1 VAPLIDPRLSGS
13 GGPARRSPW
22 QVDGTR
28 HPAIMALGESIITIW
43 RGFFG
48 EPMAGLIR
56 KARIGDVREIQK
68 MLANYAQRGELLP
81 RSLSELFDN
90 LRDIFVYV
98 EDSEPQIMGTC
109 SMHICWEDLAEIRS
123 LVVREPFRR
132 QGIGRRLVE
141 ACVSEAVTLGLYRVF
156 ALTYQAQF
164 FERLGFHQVDKATLP
179 HKIWADCIKCVKFP
193 ECDET
198 ALVLEL

>member
-1 VAPLIDPRLSGS
+1 
-13 GGPARRSPW
+13 
-22 QVDGTR
+22 
-28 HPAIMALGESIITIW
+28 
-43 RGFFG
+43 
-48 EPMAGLIR
+48 MAGLIR

-68 MLANYAQRGELLP
+68 MLASHAQQGELLP

-98 EDSEPQIMGTC
+98 EDSQPQIMGTC

-141 ACVSEAVTLGLYRVF
+141 ACVSEAVTLGLYRIFV
-156 ALTYQAQF
+156 LTYQAQF

>member
-1 VAPLIDPRLSGS
+1 
-13 GGPARRSPW
+13 
-22 QVDGTR
+22 
-28 HPAIMALGESIITIW
+28 
-43 RGFFG
+43 
-48 EPMAGLIR
+48 MAGLIR
-56 KARIGDVREIQK
+56 KARIENVREIQK
-68 MLANYAQRGELLP
+68 MLASHAQQGALLP

-98 EDSEPQIMGTC
+98 EDSQPQILGTC

-123 LVVREPFRR
+123 LVVREPFRH

-141 ACVSEAVTLGLYRVF
+141 ACVSEAVTLGLYRIFV
-156 ALTYQAQF
+156 LTYQAQF

-193 ECDET
+193 ECDEI

>member
-1 VAPLIDPRLSGS
+1 
-13 GGPARRSPW
+13 
-22 QVDGTR
+22 
-28 HPAIMALGESIITIW
+28 
-43 RGFFG
+43 
-48 EPMAGLIR
+48 MAGLIR

-68 MLANYAQRGELLP
+68 MLASHAQRGELLP

-98 EDSEPQIMGTC
+98 EDSQPEIMGTC

-123 LVVREPFRR
+123 LVVREPFRH
-132 QGIGRRLVE
+132 QGIGKRLVE
-141 ACVSEAVTLGLYRVF
+141 ACVSEAVTLGLYRIFV
-156 ALTYQAQF
+156 LTYQAQF
-164 FERLGFHQVDKATLP
+164 FEKLGFHQVDKATLP
-179 HKIWADCIKCVKFP
+179 HKIWADCIRCVKFP